1 MTSDYLI
8 NPSAAQLVEI
18 IQSKVEFPQNRSNLR
33 NKLNG
38 CDIKCLEILDER
50 WKDLLKGGGGNS
62 GQ

>member
-33 NKLNG
+33 NQLNG
-38 CDIKCLEILDER
+38 CDINCLEILDER
-50 WKDLLKGGGGNS
+50 
-62 GQ
+62 